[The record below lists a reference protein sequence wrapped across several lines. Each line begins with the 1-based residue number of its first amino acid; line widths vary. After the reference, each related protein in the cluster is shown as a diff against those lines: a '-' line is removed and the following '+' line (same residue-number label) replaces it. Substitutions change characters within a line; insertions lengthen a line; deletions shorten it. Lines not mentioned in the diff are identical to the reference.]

1 MMAAQRRKQVG
12 DRRMPGAESKGIT
25 DVSGGAAMQN
35 AANVTAMLDISGSAR
50 LPGSSVEPDQG
61 KWAGTVGGILVAGL
75 GVTCVVAVVLAAMAF
90 SQLTSVRADVAA
102 AREELMLAQEH
113 TIRLERQLEKAV
125 QNFDQQQAKTSDQMQ
140 TAAGKENRADRP
152 SFQLTPEETQLIR
165 SYIKASP
172 VTSDAAATISVGGEL
187 RDTTLLP
194 LPSQIATKSARLAGG
209 RFTIDRN
216 GAIVISLRKSRQADA
231 VIQPN

>member
-1 MMAAQRRKQVG
+1 MYRV
-12 DRRMPGAESKGIT
+12 
-25 DVSGGAAMQN
+25 GAAMQN
-35 AANVTAMLDISGSAR
+35 AANVTAMLDISGSVR

-61 KWAGTVGGILVAGL
+61 IRQSTGTVGGILVAGL

-90 SQLTSVRADVAA
+90 SQLSSVRADVVA
-102 AREELMLAQEH
+102 AREELMLVQEH

-125 QNFDQQQAKTSDQMQ
+125 QNFDQQQAKVSDQIQ

-194 LPSQIATKSARLAGG
+194 LPSQIAMKSPRLAGG
-209 RFTIDRN
+209 RFKIDRN
-216 GAIVISLRKSRQADA
+216 GAIVISLRKSRLADA

>member
-1 MMAAQRRKQVG
+1 MYRV
-12 DRRMPGAESKGIT
+12 
-25 DVSGGAAMQN
+25 GAAMQN
-35 AANVTAMLDISGSAR
+35 AANVTAMLDISGSVR

-61 KWAGTVGGILVAGL
+61 IRQSTGTVGGILVAGL
-75 GVTCVVAVVLAAMAF
+75 GLTCVVAAVLAAMAF
-90 SQLTSVRADVAA
+90 SQLKAVRADVSA

-113 TIRLERQLEKAV
+113 ATRLERRLDKAL
-125 QNFDQQQAKTSDQMQ
+125 QDFDQRQAKASEQAQ
-140 TAAGKENRADRP
+140 SNIGQNNTAKENRAERP
-152 SFQLTPEETQLIR
+152 SFQLSQDETQLIR

-172 VTSDAAATISVGGEL
+172 VTSEAAATISVGEEL

-194 LPSQIATKSARLAGG
+194 LPSQIATKSPRLAGG
-209 RFTIDRN
+209 RFKIDRN

>member
-1 MMAAQRRKQVG
+1 M
-12 DRRMPGAESKGIT
+12 DR
-25 DVSGGAAMQN
+25 VGAAMQN
-35 AANVTAMLDISGSAR
+35 AANVTAMLDMSGSVR
-50 LPGSSVEPDQG
+50 LPGSTVEPDQG
-61 KWAGTVGGILVAGL
+61 IRQWGGTVGGILVAGL
-75 GVTCVVAVVLAAMAF
+75 GATCVVAVVLAAMAF
-90 SQLTSVRADVAA
+90 SQLGSVRADVAA
-102 AREELMLAQEH
+102 AREELMLVQEH
-113 TIRLERQLEKAV
+113 AIRLERQLEKAV
-125 QNFDQQQAKTSDQMQ
+125 QNFEQQQAKASDQMQ

-187 RDTTLLP
+187 HDTTLLP

-209 RFTIDRN
+209 RFKIDRN